1 VFRLAQGSRL
11 HLWDSRGQPQQ
22 PIAALLP
29 TFLDDGHR
37 VNPVPAGTLRIR
49 QQGVGVEC
57 QMCQQRKALST
68 IALHFLMT
76 DPYDHF
82 CRRTRRA

>member
-1 VFRLAQGSRL
+1 MFRLAQGSRL

-22 PIAALLP
+22 PIEALLP
-29 TFLDDGHR
+29 TFLDNGHR

-49 QQGVGVEC
+49 RQDAGVEC
-57 QMCQQRKALST
+57 QMYQQRKALST
-68 IALHFLMT
+68 IALHLLIT
-76 DPYDHF
+76 DPYGHF